1 LLSVIVFKQLAP
13 GASTSTCMEQDNNR
27 SNDIKQLQEMFPQK
41 SEEEITDAFR
51 DDDMEKAIDHLL
63 KGDQGTFCIIFC
75 IFDCVTVYWLIYCTL
90 HSFIPK
96 FGCKM
101 L

>member
-1 LLSVIVFKQLAP
+1 
-13 GASTSTCMEQDNNR
+13 MEQDNNR

-90 HSFIPK
+90 NSFSIISVVNNG
-96 FGCKM
+96 FQAF
-101 L
+101 